1 MGLTVLFF
9 QQVGQNTINKEIDMN
24 NVITNTMSVNEY
36 TPFTIISTNTD
47 LVQISGVVPKEDIEK
62 LNNKKIKPSTKQIKI
77 KKKKTTN

>member
-1 MGLTVLFF
+1 
-9 QQVGQNTINKEIDMN
+9 MN

-62 LNNKKIKPSTKQIKI
+62 LNNKKIKPSIKQIKI

>member
-1 MGLTVLFF
+1 
-9 QQVGQNTINKEIDMN
+9 MN

>member
-1 MGLTVLFF
+1 
-9 QQVGQNTINKEIDMN
+9 MN
-24 NVITNTMSVNEY
+24 NVITNTMSVTEY

-47 LVQISGVVPKEDIEK
+47 LVQISGVVTKEDIEK